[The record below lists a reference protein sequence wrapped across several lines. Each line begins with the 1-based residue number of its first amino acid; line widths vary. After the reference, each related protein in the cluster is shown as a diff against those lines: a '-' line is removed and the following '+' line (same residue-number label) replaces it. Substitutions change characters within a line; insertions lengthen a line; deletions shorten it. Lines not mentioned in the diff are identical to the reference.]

1 MNSVILIGR
10 LTRDPELRYIPGSG
24 KAVANFDIAVDRQ
37 FSKEKET
44 DFFKVQVWGKMAE
57 NCANYLAKGSQAG
70 IRGRLQNRSYETKEG
85 EKRYITEIIA
95 EEVQFLGTKG
105 EKKED
110 NAFKPDEVDGFRALD
125 DDDVPF

>member
-1 MNSVILIGR
+1 MIGR
-10 LTRDPELRYIPGSG
+10 LTRDPELRYIPNTG
-24 KAVANFDIAVDRQ
+24 KAVANFDIAVDRP

-70 IRGRLQNRSYETKEG
+70 IRGRIQSRSYEVDG
-85 EKRYITEIIA
+85 QKRYATEIIA

>member
-1 MNSVILIGR
+1 MNAVIMIGR
-10 LTRDPELRYIPGSG
+10 LTRDPELRYIPSSG
-24 KAVANFDIAVDRQ
+24 KAVANFDIAVDRP

-44 DFFKVQVWGKMAE
+44 YFFKVQVWGKMAE

-70 IRGRLQNRSYETKEG
+70 IRGRIQNRSYEVDG
-85 EKRYITEIIA
+85 QKRYATEIIA

-110 NAFKPDEVDGFRALD
+110 NAFKPDEVDGFRALSD
-125 DDDVPF
+125 EDCPF

>member
-1 MNSVILIGR
+1 MNTVIMIGR
-10 LTRDPELRYIPGSG
+10 LTKDPELRYIPNSG
-24 KAVANFDIAVDRQ
+24 KAVANFDIAVDRP

-70 IRGRLQNRSYETKEG
+70 IRGRIQNRRYEVDG
-85 EKRYITEIIA
+85 QKRYATEIIA

>member
-1 MNSVILIGR
+1 MNAVIMIGR
-10 LTRDPELRYIPGSG
+10 LTKDPELRYIPNSG
-24 KAVANFDIAVDRQ
+24 KAVASFDIAVDRP

-70 IRGRLQNRSYETKEG
+70 IRGRIKNRSNEVDG
-85 EKRYITEIIA
+85 QKRYATEIIA

-110 NAFKPDEVDGFRALD
+110 NAFKPDEVDGFRDLD
-125 DDDVPF
+125 DDSCPF

>member
-1 MNSVILIGR
+1 MIGR
-10 LTRDPELRYIPGSG
+10 LTRDPELRYIPNSG
-24 KAVANFDIAVDRQ
+24 KAVANFDIAVDRP

-57 NCANYLAKGSQAG
+57 NCANYLAKGSQTG
-70 IRGRLQNRSYETKEG
+70 IRGRIQNRSYEVDG
-85 EKRYITEIIA
+85 QKRYATETIA

>member
-1 MNSVILIGR
+1 MNTVIMIGR
-10 LTRDPELRYIPGSG
+10 LTRDPELRYIPNSG
-24 KAVANFDIAVDRQ
+24 KAVANFDIAVDRT

-44 DFFKVQVWGKMAE
+44 DFFKVQVRGKMAE

-70 IRGRLQNRSYETKEG
+70 IRGRIQNRSYEVDG
-85 EKRYITEIIA
+85 QKRYATEIIA

-125 DDDVPF
+125 DEDVPF

>member
-1 MNSVILIGR
+1 MNTVIMIGR
-10 LTRDPELRYIPGSG
+10 LTRDPELRYIPNTG
-24 KAVANFDIAVDRQ
+24 KAVANFDIAVDRP

-70 IRGRLQNRSYETKEG
+70 IRGRIQNRSYEVDG
-85 EKRYITEIIA
+85 QKRYATEIIA
-95 EEVQFLGTKG
+95 EEVQFLGAKG

-125 DDDVPF
+125 DDSCPF

>member
-1 MNSVILIGR
+1 MNTVIMIGR
-10 LTRDPELRYIPGSG
+10 LTKDPELRYIPNSG
-24 KAVANFDIAVDRQ
+24 KAVANFDIAVDRP

-70 IRGRLQNRSYETKEG
+70 IRGRIQNRSYEVDG
-85 EKRYITEIIA
+85 QKRYATEIIA
-95 EEVQFLGTKG
+95 EEVQFLGTK

-110 NAFKPDEVDGFRALD
+110 NAFKPDEVDGFRALSD
-125 DDDVPF
+125 EDCPF

>member
-1 MNSVILIGR
+1 MIGR
-10 LTRDPELRYIPGSG
+10 LTRDPEPRHIPNSG
-24 KAVANFDIAVDRQ
+24 KAVANFDIAVDRP

-70 IRGRLQNRSYETKEG
+70 IRGRLQNRSYEVDG
-85 EKRYITEIIA
+85 QKRYATEIIA

-125 DDDVPF
+125 DDDCPF

>member
-1 MNSVILIGR
+1 MNTVIMIGR
-10 LTRDPELRYIPGSG
+10 LTKDPELRYIPNSG
-24 KAVANFDIAVDRQ
+24 KAVANFDIVVDRP

-57 NCANYLAKGSQAG
+57 SCANYLAKGSQAG
-70 IRGRLQNRSYETKEG
+70 IRGRIQNRSYEVDG
-85 EKRYITEIIA
+85 QKRYATEIIA

-110 NAFKPDEVDGFRALD
+110 NAFKPDEVDGFRALSD
-125 DDDVPF
+125 EDCPF

>member
-1 MNSVILIGR
+1 MIGI
-10 LTRDPELRYIPGSG
+10 LTRDPELRYIPNSG
-24 KAVANFDIAVDRQ
+24 KAVANFDLAVDRQ

-70 IRGRLQNRSYETKEG
+70 IRGRIQNRSYEVDG
-85 EKRYITEIIA
+85 QKRYATEIIA

-125 DDDVPF
+125 DDDSFPF

>member
-1 MNSVILIGR
+1 MNTVIMIGR
-10 LTRDPELRYIPGSG
+10 LTKDPELKYTQSG
-24 KAVANFDIAVDRQ
+24 KAVANFDIAVDRP

-70 IRGRLQNRSYETKEG
+70 IRGRIQNRSYDTKEG
-85 EKRYITEIIA
+85 EKKFITEIIA
-95 EEVQFLGTKG
+95 EEVQFLGAKG

-110 NAFKPDEVDGFRALD
+110 NTFKPDEVDGFRALSD
-125 DDDVPF
+125 EDCPF

>member
-1 MNSVILIGR
+1 MNTVIMIGR
-10 LTRDPELRYIPGSG
+10 LTKDPELRYIPNSG
-24 KAVANFDIAVDRQ
+24 KAVANFDIAVDRP
-37 FSKEKET
+37 FSKKKET

-70 IRGRLQNRSYETKEG
+70 IRGRIQNRSYEVDG
-85 EKRYITEIIA
+85 QKRYATEIIA

-110 NAFKPDEVDGFRALD
+110 NAFKPDVVDGFRALD

>member
-1 MNSVILIGR
+1 MNTVIMIGR
-10 LTRDPELRYIPGSG
+10 LTKDPELRYIPNSG
-24 KAVANFDIAVDRQ
+24 KAVANFDIAVDRP

-70 IRGRLQNRSYETKEG
+70 IRGRIQNRSYEVNG
-85 EKRYITEIIA
+85 QKRYATEIIA

-125 DDDVPF
+125 DDSCPF

>member
-1 MNSVILIGR
+1 MNTVIMIGR
-10 LTRDPELRYIPGSG
+10 LTRDPELRYIPNTG
-24 KAVANFDIAVDRQ
+24 KAVANFDIAVDGP

-70 IRGRLQNRSYETKEG
+70 IRGRIQNRSYEVDG
-85 EKRYITEIIA
+85 QKRYATEIIA

-110 NAFKPDEVDGFRALD
+110 NAFKVDEVDGFRALSD
-125 DDDVPF
+125 EDCPF

>member
-1 MNSVILIGR
+1 MNTVILIGR
-10 LTRDPELRYIPGSG
+10 LTKDPELRYIPNSG
-24 KAVANFDIAVDRQ
+24 KAVANFDIAVDRP

-70 IRGRLQNRSYETKEG
+70 IRGRIQNRRYEVNG
-85 EKRYITEIIA
+85 QKRYATEIIA

-105 EKKED
+105 EKKEYS
-110 NAFKPDEVDGFRALD
+110 AFKPDEVDGFRALD
-125 DDDVPF
+125 DDDCPF

>member
-1 MNSVILIGR
+1 MNTVIMIGR
-10 LTRDPELRYIPGSG
+10 LTRDPELRYIPNSG

-70 IRGRLQNRSYETKEG
+70 IRGRIQNRSYEVDG
-85 EKRYITEIIA
+85 QKRYATEIIA

-125 DDDVPF
+125 DDSCPF